1 MMDDVWRRFRKNKG
15 AVIGLTFIVLVILV
29 AILAPVLSPHDP
41 LKQDI
46 LSRLEPPSSE
56 YLLGTDELGRDVL
69 SRLLY
74 GARLSL
80 AVGMSAL
87 GLGVVVGVTLGL
99 ISGYRGGTID
109 NVIMRIMDILMAFP
123 GVLLAILIVA
133 LLGSGITNLVLAIG
147 FWLVPVFARLVRG
160 TVLALREREFIQ
172 AATAMGARDGR
183 ILIRHVLINSLSPII
198 VYATLSIP
206 SAILSAAALSFLGIG
221 LRPTDP
227 EWGAMVSAGRP
238 YLREAP
244 HLVLVP
250 GFAIFLTSLSFNF
263 VGDALRDALDPKLKA

>member
-1 MMDDVWRRFRKNKG
+1 MAADIWRRFQKNKG
-15 AVIGLTFIVLVILV
+15 AVIGLAFIIVVILA

-46 LSRLEPPSSE
+46 LSRLEPPSAL
-56 YLLGTDELGRDVL
+56 YPLGTDELGRDVL

-80 AVGMSAL
+80 AVGISAL
-87 GLGVVVGVTLGL
+87 GLGVVIGVTLGL
-99 ISGYRGGTID
+99 ISGYKGDLTD

-133 LLGSGITNLVLAIG
+133 LLGSGMTNLVLAIG
-147 FWLVPVFARLVRG
+147 VWLVPVFARLVRG

-172 AATAMGARDGR
+172 AATAMGAKDGR
-183 ILIRHVLINSLSPII
+183 IMLRHVLVNSLSPII

-221 LRPTDP
+221 LKPTDP
-227 EWGAMVSAGRP
+227 EWGAMVSAGRT

-244 HLVLVP
+244 HLVLFP
-250 GFAIFLTSLSFNF
+250 GSAIFLITLSFNF

>member
-46 LSRLEPPSSE
+46 LSRLEPPSSK

>member
-1 MMDDVWRRFRKNKG
+1 MSADIWRRFRKNKG
-15 AVIGLTFIVLVILV
+15 AVVGLLFIILVILV

-41 LKQDI
+41 LHQDI
-46 LSRLEPPSSE
+46 LSRLEPPSAVHP
-56 YLLGTDELGRDVL
+56 LGTDELGRDVL
-69 SRLLY
+69 SRLLF

-80 AVGMSAL
+80 AVGISAL
-87 GLGVVVGVTLGL
+87 GLGVLVGVSLGL
-99 ISGYRGGTID
+99 ISGYKGGLVD

-133 LLGSGITNLVLAIG
+133 LLGSGMTNLVLAIG

-172 AATAMGARDGR
+172 AATAMGAKDGR
-183 ILIRHVLINSLSPII
+183 IMLRHVLVNSLSPII

-221 LRPTDP
+221 LKPTDP
-227 EWGAMVSAGRP
+227 EWGAMVSAGRT

-244 HLVLVP
+244 HLVLFP
-250 GFAIFLTSLSFNF
+250 GFTIFLTSLSFNF